1 MESTEEEAEEATM
14 DAASNHDRLRKIA
27 RALELNEQLVQRL
40 ESRRARL
47 LEELDELDA
56 DLDAVDGDGDGD
68 QEIEEEE
75 EEVKPPPPM
84 ITSNAQKKKAVSL
97 IPFTRPYFRDS
108 LGMSAPPCKTEL
120 YSPSPAF
127 VDLLSMRSRG
137 GGGGGGGHHNQW
149 TEAERETIVKEVR
162 SQYRMVHNREL
173 VEQMTRLLE
182 ESSGQ
187 GQGQGPT
194 AEVTKRIEQLNDQ
207 LALARSGG
215 DPEPE
220 RGEEAMR
227 AIDWM
232 VVAKQVSGG
241 HTVSIQ

>member
-14 DAASNHDRLRKIA
+14 DAASNHDRLGKIA

-40 ESRRARL
+40 ENRRARL
-47 LEELDELDA
+47 LEELDELDV
-56 DLDAVDGDGDGD
+56 DLDAVADGDGDD
-68 QEIEEEE
+68 QENEEE
-75 EEVKPPPPM
+75 EEVKPPQPM

-137 GGGGGGGHHNQW
+137 GGGHHNQW

-162 SQYRMVHNREL
+162 SQFKIVHNREL

-182 ESSGQ
+182 SSGQ
-187 GQGQGPT
+187 GQQEPT

-207 LALARSGG
+207 LALARGG

-232 VVAKQVSGG
+232 VVAKQVSG
-241 HTVSIQ
+241 VVNSVNS

>member
-27 RALELNEQLVQRL
+27 RALELNEHCWCSGWRT
-40 ESRRARL
+40 
-47 LEELDELDA
+47 
-56 DLDAVDGDGDGD
+56 DGLGCWRSWRSW
-68 QEIEEEE
+68 
-75 EEVKPPPPM
+75 
-84 ITSNAQKKKAVSL
+84 TS
-97 IPFTRPYFRDS
+97 IWTRPS
-108 LGMSAPPCKTEL
+108 Q
-120 YSPSPAF
+120 AF

-137 GGGGGGGHHNQW
+137 GGGGHHNQW
-149 TEAERETIVKEVR
+149 SEAERETIVKEVR

-182 ESSGQ
+182 SSGQ
-187 GQGQGPT
+187 GQQGPT

-207 LALARSGG
+207 LALARGG

-232 VVAKQVSGG
+232 VVAKQLPPKRTADDAELQYRNYLHHSIPKGEWSVEEARLKELVEAIRRVRRLG
-241 HTVSIQ
+241 HPLCADRPPARR

>member
-14 DAASNHDRLRKIA
+14 SAASNHDRLMKIA

-40 ESRRARL
+40 ENRRARL
-47 LEELDELDA
+47 LEERDELDA
-56 DLDAVDGDGDGD
+56 DLDAVDGDGD
-68 QEIEEEE
+68 QEIEEED
-75 EEVKPPPPM
+75 EVKPPPPPM
-84 ITSNAQKKKAVSL
+84 ISNNAQKKKAVSL

-137 GGGGGGGHHNQW
+137 GGGGGGHHNQW

-182 ESSGQ
+182 SNEQ
-187 GQGQGPT
+187 GQQGPT

-232 VVAKQVSGG
+232 VVAKQVSLG
-241 HTVSIQ
+241 TL